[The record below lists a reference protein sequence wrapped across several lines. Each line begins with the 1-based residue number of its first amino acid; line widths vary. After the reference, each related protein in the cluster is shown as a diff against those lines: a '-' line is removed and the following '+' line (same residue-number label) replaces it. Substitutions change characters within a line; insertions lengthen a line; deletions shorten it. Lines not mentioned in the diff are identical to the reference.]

1 MRQTVDR
8 KNLIRNSF
16 LLCFLIFFAFFC
28 ASARAEEEWKLPA
41 EYALTQEEEGRF
53 ENWSADQKA
62 ELLSLLMQ
70 SGQLPASAD
79 AQSAVER
86 KDASALTAIITE
98 WLGLPEDAVTAH
110 SILQRSGAAF
120 SFGPFRIKPGTP
132 SAWPCITPWA
142 PTRKS
147 SFPAMNRTDKRR
159 PNEAQKR
166 GQRLC

>member
-1 MRQTVDR
+1 MRQTFDR

-53 ENWSADQKA
+53 ESWSADQKA

-110 SILQRSGAAF
+110 SILQKERGSLF
-120 SFGPFRIKPGTP
+120 LWSVQDK
-132 SAWPCITPWA
+132 AWYT
-142 PTRKS
+142 
-147 SFPAMNRTDKRR
+147 
-159 PNEAQKR
+159 
-166 GQRLC
+166 QRLTAHHALGADEEILLSSDESNG